1 MVQEQVETDLLHL
14 LELNIEST
22 HYLEGGWD

>member
-1 MVQEQVETDLLHL
+1 MVQEQVETDPLHL

-22 HYLEGGWD
+22 HDLEGGWD